1 MYFNLTLVTAVV
13 RSDGTPKHNGPLYSK
28 RKLDDRTEP

>member
-13 RSDGTPKHNGPLYSK
+13 RSDGHNGPLYSK